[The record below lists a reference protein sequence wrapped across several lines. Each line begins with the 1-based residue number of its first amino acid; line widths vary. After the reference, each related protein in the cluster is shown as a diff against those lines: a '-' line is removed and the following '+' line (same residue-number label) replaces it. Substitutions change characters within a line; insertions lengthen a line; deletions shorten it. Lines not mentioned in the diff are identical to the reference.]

1 MQALVF
7 EEKTI
12 ELFNYGA
19 GDQTSWWS
27 LFDLLK
33 FALLFGTSA
42 LKMILERRC
51 VDTNMEGEV
60 SSEVSTITSPKN
72 RLYKALLISITAAK
86 QLKRVPSFSNAYL
99 ETSMCGYQHG
109 R

>member
-33 FALLFGTSA
+33 FALSFGTSA

-60 SSEVSTITSPKN
+60 SSEVLTITSPKN
-72 RLYKALLISITAAK
+72 RLYKSLIDKYHSCKAIEKSA
-86 QLKRVPSFSNAYL
+86 QF
-99 ETSMCGYQHG
+99 QQ
-109 R
+109 